1 MTFSYD
7 DATREAYAAAPA
19 DTVVLDTLEFL
30 HPSFTQPLRVA
41 NNTESITA
49 PLEIDAPADPGASV
63 LFVAL
68 AFKIELPEVGA
79 GSSELQMS
87 IDNVS
92 EEIGNALTLAS
103 ASQVKVTV
111 VYRGCEVIN
120 GVARLGMRWVLSLT
134 EARSNVF
141 TATAAAA
148 FGDVV
153 NTPFPGLDYTATE
166 YPGLV
171 E

>member
-1 MTFSYD
+1 MPFSYD

-19 DTVVLDTLEFL
+19 DTVLLDSLEFL
-30 HPSFTQPLRVA
+30 HPAFTQPMRVV

-68 AFKIELPEVGA
+68 AFKIELPDVDSTSG
-79 GSSELQMS
+79 ELQMS
-87 IDNVS
+87 IDNIS

-103 ASQVKVTV
+103 SSQTKVTV
-111 VYRGCEVIN
+111 VYRGCEVRN
-120 GVARLGMRWVLSLT
+120 GVARLGGRWVLSLT
-134 EARSNVF
+134 EAKSNVF
-141 TATAAAA
+141 TATAAAT
-148 FGDVV
+148 FGDIV
-153 NTPFPGLDYTATE
+153 NTPFPGLDYTTTE
-166 YPGLV
+166 FPGLA

>member
-7 DATREAYAAAPA
+7 DATREAYAAAPC

-30 HPSFTQPLRVA
+30 HPSFTAPLRVV

-49 PLEIDAPADPGASV
+49 QLEIDAPADPGASV
-63 LFVAL
+63 IFVAV
-68 AFKIELPEVGA
+68 AFKLELPEVGA

-92 EEIGNALTLAS
+92 TEIGDALALAS

-111 VYRGCEVIN
+111 VYRGCEVTN
-120 GVARLGMRWVLSLT
+120 GVARLGMRWVLTLS

-148 FGDVV
+148 FGDTA
-153 NTPFPGLDYTATE
+153 NTPFPGKDYTATE
-166 YPGLV
+166 FPGLA